1 MKMKY
6 ENIIKQMTLAEKA
19 RMMSGKNTWE
29 TVDFEKYGIPSMTMS
44 DGPHGLRRQAGAGDH
59 LGLNASLP
67 ATCFPTAAGVAN
79 SWDEALGE
87 EIGEALAEE
96 AVTMG
101 VNVILGPGLNI
112 KRSPLCGRNFEYF
125 SEDPYHAGKMAAAYV
140 RGIQSKGIAACPK
153 HFAANSQE
161 LRRMANN
168 SVVDERSAGYFAL
181 GLAQEL
187 NQPVVI
193 SCTSSTATC
202 NYWPPVAEAFYQG
215 VPIVVLTSDRDPEM
229 LGQWEDQMIDQVGMY
244 DRHVRK
250 SVNLPIINNHDD
262 EIYCQRLVNEAL
274 MELNHHGTGPVHI
287 NVPMKSYNN
296 SFNVK
301 TLPEV
306 TKFDRLCLDDSDALW
321 KEKIEKLKKAKRI
334 LVTCG
339 QGSFV
344 SSALQESLN
353 EFFKKYNSA
362 VSVEYMSNI
371 EIEEGLNLN
380 VCMDARYVIPKK
392 VKEFLPDIVIS
403 FGGNIFAGIKEQFRK
418 FAGEFEHWL
427 VQEDG
432 RVVDLYKS
440 ITTIFECKPECF
452 FRYCVKM
459 ADKDQLNDREYY
471 HGLKSYVDSVV
482 YPDFPYSHVYAIKE
496 VVEKIPSDSVLHLS
510 INDSIRITNF
520 FKLNP
525 RIKTYANIGTH
536 GIDGCLSSFLGQAA
550 AGNKQSYLVIGDLAF
565 FYDMNAMRLRHIKN
579 NVHILLINNEGGSE
593 FYFNHMWKDEASDL
607 HTTARHHTKAEGW
620 VKSNNF
626 IYLSAH
632 DKESMQEALKEFMRC
647 DLEKPVFLEVFTEMK
662 TDSDVIYDFFD
673 LSRPKDVQSET
684 IRRSKEFIKATIG
697 QEKAQKIA
705 GLFKK

>member
-1 MKMKY
+1 MYTELKVY
-6 ENIIKQMTLAEKA
+6 QIIIALLK
-19 RMMSGKNTWE
+19 
-29 TVDFEKYGIPSMTMS
+29 KYGIKHCVLS
-44 DGPHGLRRQAGAGDH
+44 AG
-59 LGLNASLP
+59 SR
-67 ATCFPTAAGVAN
+67 
-79 SWDEALGE
+79 
-87 EIGEALAEE
+87 
-96 AVTMG
+96 
-101 VNVILGPGLNI
+101 NVPFVHSI
-112 KRSPLCGRNFEYF
+112 E
-125 SEDPYHAGKMAAAYV
+125 EDPDFHCY
-140 RGIQSKGIAACPK
+140 
-153 HFAANSQE
+153 
-161 LRRMANN
+161 

-187 NQPVVI
+187 NEPVVI

-250 SVNLPIINNHDD
+250 SVNLPIIHDHDD

-274 MELNHHGTGPVHI
+274 LELNHHGTGPVHI
-287 NVPMKSYNN
+287 NVPMKAYNN
-296 SFNVK
+296 SFNIK
-301 TLPEV
+301 KLPEA
-306 TKFDRLCLDDSDALW
+306 TKFERLCLDSEKTLWDAKL
-321 KEKIEKLKKAKRI
+321 ETLKKARRI

-339 QGSFV
+339 QNSYV
-344 SSALQESLN
+344 SPALKKSLS
-353 EFFKKYNSA
+353 EFFLKYNSA
-362 VSVEYMSNI
+362 VSVEYMSNVDL
-371 EIEEGLNLN
+371 EEGLNLN
-380 VCMDARYVIPKK
+380 VCMDARYVTNKK
-392 VKEFLPDIVIS
+392 VKELLPDIVIS
-403 FGGNIFAGIKEQFRK
+403 FGGNIFSGIKEQLRK
-418 FAGEFEHWL
+418 FAGQFEHWL
-427 VQEDG
+427 IQEDG

-440 ITTIFECKPECF
+440 ITTIFECKPEHF
-452 FRYCVKM
+452 FQYCVESAGSAK
-459 ADKDQLNDREYY
+459 NDHVYY
-471 HGLKSYVDSVV
+471 KALKQYVDSVV

-496 VVEKIPSDSVLHLS
+496 VVEKIPSNSVLHLS

-525 RIKTYANIGTH
+525 NIKTYANIGTH

-550 AGNKQSYLVIGDLAF
+550 VNDKPSFLVIGDLAF
-565 FYDMNAMRLRHIKN
+565 FYDMNALRLRHIGN

-593 FYFNHMWKDEASDL
+593 FYFNHMWKNKASDL

-632 DKESMQEALKEFMRC
+632 DKESLSTSLQEFMRT
-647 DLEKPVFLEVFTEMK
+647 DLDQPVFLEVFTEMK

-673 LSRPKDVQSET
+673 LSRPRDLQSEA

-705 GLFKK
+705 GFLKH

>member
-1 MKMKY
+1 MYTELKVY
-6 ENIIKQMTLAEKA
+6 QIIIALLK
-19 RMMSGKNTWE
+19 
-29 TVDFEKYGIPSMTMS
+29 KYGIKHCVLS
-44 DGPHGLRRQAGAGDH
+44 AG
-59 LGLNASLP
+59 SR
-67 ATCFPTAAGVAN
+67 
-79 SWDEALGE
+79 
-87 EIGEALAEE
+87 
-96 AVTMG
+96 
-101 VNVILGPGLNI
+101 NVPFVHSI
-112 KRSPLCGRNFEYF
+112 E
-125 SEDPYHAGKMAAAYV
+125 EDPDFHCY
-140 RGIQSKGIAACPK
+140 
-153 HFAANSQE
+153 
-161 LRRMANN
+161 

-187 NQPVVI
+187 NEPVVI

-250 SVNLPIINNHDD
+250 SVNLPIIHDHDD

-274 MELNHHGTGPVHI
+274 LELNHHGTGPVHI
-287 NVPMKSYNN
+287 NVPMKAYNN
-296 SFNVK
+296 SFNIK
-301 TLPEV
+301 KLPVV
-306 TKFDRLCLDDSDALW
+306 TKFERLCLDSEKTFWDAKL
-321 KEKIEKLKKAKRI
+321 ETLKKAKRI

-339 QGSFV
+339 QNSYV
-344 SSALQESLN
+344 SPALKKSLS
-353 EFFKKYNSA
+353 EFFLKYNSA
-362 VSVEYMSNI
+362 VSVEYMSNVDL
-371 EIEEGLNLN
+371 EEGLNLN
-380 VCMDARYVIPKK
+380 VCMDARYVTNKK
-392 VKEFLPDIVIS
+392 VKELLPDIVIS
-403 FGGNIFAGIKEQFRK
+403 FGGNIFSGVKEQLRK
-418 FAGEFEHWL
+418 FAGQFEHWL
-427 VQEDG
+427 IQEDG

-440 ITTIFECKPECF
+440 ITTIFECKPEHF
-452 FRYCVKM
+452 FQYCVESAGSAK
-459 ADKDQLNDREYY
+459 NDHVYY
-471 HGLKSYVDSVV
+471 KALKQYVDSVV

-496 VVEKIPSDSVLHLS
+496 VVEKIPSNSVLHLS

-525 RIKTYANIGTH
+525 NIKTYANIGTH

-550 AGNKQSYLVIGDLAF
+550 VNDKPSFLVIGDLAF
-565 FYDMNAMRLRHIKN
+565 FYDMNALRLRHIGN

-593 FYFNHMWKDEASDL
+593 FYFNHMWKNKASDL

-632 DKESMQEALKEFMRC
+632 DKESLSTSLQEFMRT
-647 DLEKPVFLEVFTEMK
+647 DLDQPVFLEVFTEMK

-673 LSRPKDVQSET
+673 LSRPRDLQSET

-705 GLFKK
+705 GFLKH